1 MRSVKSVSHRQQR
14 GAAMIEYAVVTM
26 VAVLVLVAEPN
37 IVLELVE
44 SIRKAYQ
51 GFTYMLS
58 MGIV

>member
-1 MRSVKSVSHRQQR
+1 MRSVKSVSRRQQR

>member
-1 MRSVKSVSHRQQR
+1 VKSVSRRQQR

>member
-1 MRSVKSVSHRQQR
+1 VRSVKSVSRRQQR